1 MLVSFDSPPVRNEP
15 WIFDLS
21 VVGVASSPNVI
32 YFYLSL
38 FLFSSYAEWNLFGGV
53 ILALLI
59 AYSVFLRSKVLPL
72 TDPPSV
78 ILSIFLF
85 ISISIPKTSWA
96 PISLKLLNYLYGA
109 PILFLLSLSNMS
121 SIDLPFGRSWSRFCS
136 ICFPFKSVCVSAVT
150 FARTSGW
157 GSACAGTVPVNWSSK
172 TVGFVGSLRIPF
184 WIKMSLAL

>member
-21 VVGVASSPNVI
+21 VVTVYSSPNVI

-38 FLFSSYAEWNLFGGV
+38 FLFSSYAEWNLLGGV

-109 PILFLLSLSNMS
+109 PILLLLSLSNMS

-136 ICFPFKSVCVSAVT
+136 NCFPIKSVCVSAVT

-157 GSACAGTVPVNWSSK
+157 GSAWAGTVPVN
-172 TVGFVGSLRIPF
+172 
-184 WIKMSLAL
+184 